1 MPQTTEEPQESLV
14 VFWYKSEGEH
24 VQAGDVLVEVQTEKA
39 TFDVES
45 PVSGVVSEI
54 RVLRGETA
62 PVGQILVYIDEA
74 SRDESIPIASLGQV
88 SGSGSRGL
96 ENRAPVAAGA
106 GSFVQAPP
114 RIRKLAKELAVDL
127 ASLRG
132 TGPNGRITEEDVRS
146 VTPAGPRANIE
157 VALPD
162 VVTDEVDIIPLTPTR
177 RTIARRMMESLQQS
191 AQLTL
196 TAWADVTHLAET
208 RARLAPGV
216 SWNSWLMRAVV
227 VALQQ
232 HPDLNASWLEEGIQ
246 RHAHVHLGIAV
257 DTAAGL
263 LVPVIRD
270 ADRLSLTGLQEATTT
285 LTEAAQAGRVT
296 SSNLT
301 GSTFTVSNLGP
312 YGVTFF
318 TPVLNPPESAI
329 LGVGQV
335 EEQVVLVA
343 GQVHTARRLP
353 LSLTVDHRVIDG
365 APAARFL
372 QTVGRILSEPEKLAQ
387 SY

>member
-1 MPQTTEEPQESLV
+1 MPQTTDEPQESLV

-39 TFDVES
+39 TFEVEA
-45 PVSGVVSEI
+45 PVSGVVREI

-62 PVGQILVYIDEA
+62 PVGQVLVYIDEA
-74 SRDESIPIASLGQV
+74 
-88 SGSGSRGL
+88 
-96 ENRAPVAAGA
+96 
-106 GSFVQAPP
+106 FVQAPP

-132 TGPNGRITEEDVRS
+132 TGPNGRITEEDVRALA
-146 VTPAGPRANIE
+146 PAGSRAPIE
-157 VALPD
+157 VARPD
-162 VVTDEVDIIPLTPTR
+162 VVTDEVDILPLTPTR

-196 TAWADVTHLAET
+196 TTWADVTHLAET

-216 SWNSWLMRAVV
+216 GWNSWLMRAVV

-246 RHAHVHLGIAV
+246 RYAHVHLGVAV

-270 ADRLSLTGLQEATTT
+270 ADGLSLTGLQEATTT
-285 LTEAAQAGRVT
+285 LVETTQEGGVT
-296 SSNLT
+296 SSDLT
-301 GSTFTVSNLGP
+301 GSTFTVSNLGQ
-312 YGVTFF
+312 YGIKFF

-372 QTVGRILSEPEKLAQ
+372 QTVGRLLSEPGQLL
-387 SY
+387 